1 MESEQTYTTRSTVR
15 TGPLRQGTPTG
26 DAHRIGPPDTS
37 TGWLDRNGPG
47 GEKRCLPFE
56 RIPLGCTFVPIGGS
70 PAPPGRTKC
79 WSRPVPRRIY
89 PTAPISPTTM
99 SDNRAN
105 DHIHVFL
112 VDDHPA
118 IREALADT
126 IDGTMDMEVCGQAS
140 SSDEA
145 FRMIEQLEP
154 DVAIVDISLNDA
166 HGLDLVQNVRA
177 QYPDVKMVVFSMYDE
192 NVYAERAIRAGASG
206 YLMKSEPTKSVIEA
220 IRSVDRGEVYLSRR
234 MASRILN
241 KVAMGRSTEPS
252 FAIDELTDREM
263 AVFQMLGQGYS
274 VQDIQE
280 RLSLSRKTIETYR
293 RRAKEKL
300 GFDTVSELLQYAVQW
315 TYGQGTQGPSA
326 TPRHDR

>member
-1 MESEQTYTTRSTVR
+1 MSTKRST
-15 TGPLRQGTPTG
+15 
-26 DAHRIGPPDTS
+26 
-37 TGWLDRNGPG
+37 
-47 GEKRCLPFE
+47 
-56 RIPLGCTFVPIGGS
+56 
-70 PAPPGRTKC
+70 
-79 WSRPVPRRIY
+79 
-89 PTAPISPTTM
+89 
-99 SDNRAN
+99 
-105 DHIHVFL
+105 DHIRVFL

-118 IREALADT
+118 IREAVADT

-140 SSDEA
+140 ASDEA
-145 FRMIEQLEP
+145 FRMIEELEP

-177 QYPDVKMVVFSMYDE
+177 QYPEVKMVVFSMYDE

-241 KVAMGRSTEPS
+241 KVAMGRSSEPS

-263 AVFQMLGQGYS
+263 AVFQMLGQGFS
-274 VQDIQE
+274 VQDIQD

-315 TYGQGTQGPSA
+315 TYGQGTQGQESA
-326 TPRHDR
+326 PKPKK

>member
-1 MESEQTYTTRSTVR
+1 MAQSNNNS
-15 TGPLRQGTPTG
+15 G
-26 DAHRIGPPDTS
+26 
-37 TGWLDRNGPG
+37 N
-47 GEKRCLPFE
+47 
-56 RIPLGCTFVPIGGS
+56 
-70 PAPPGRTKC
+70 
-79 WSRPVPRRIY
+79 
-89 PTAPISPTTM
+89 
-99 SDNRAN
+99 
-105 DHIHVFL
+105 HIRVFL

-118 IREALADT
+118 IREAVADT
-126 IDGTMDMEVCGQAS
+126 IDGTMDMTICGQAS

-145 FRMIEQLEP
+145 FRMIEKLQP

-177 QYPDVKMVVFSMYDE
+177 QHQDVKMIVFSMYDE

-206 YLMKSEPTKSVIEA
+206 YLMKSEPTKSVIDA
-220 IRSVDRGEVYLSRR
+220 IRGVHRGEVYLSRR

-241 KVAMGRSTEPS
+241 KVAMGRSSEPS

-315 TYGQGTQGPSA
+315 TYGQGTHGPESEMQ
-326 TPRHDR
+326 TPTPPAGQDN

>member
-1 MESEQTYTTRSTVR
+1 MSSERQT
-15 TGPLRQGTPTG
+15 
-26 DAHRIGPPDTS
+26 
-37 TGWLDRNGPG
+37 
-47 GEKRCLPFE
+47 
-56 RIPLGCTFVPIGGS
+56 
-70 PAPPGRTKC
+70 
-79 WSRPVPRRIY
+79 
-89 PTAPISPTTM
+89 
-99 SDNRAN
+99 
-105 DHIHVFL
+105 DHIRVFL

-118 IREALADT
+118 IREAVRDTVEDT
-126 IDGTMDMEVCGQAS
+126 IDMEICGEAD

-145 FRMIEQLEP
+145 FHQIEELNP

-166 HGLDLVQNVRA
+166 HGLDLVQNVRS
-177 QYPDVKMVVFSMYDE
+177 QYPDVEMVVFSMYDE

-206 YLMKSEPTKSVIEA
+206 YLMKSEPTKNIVEA
-220 IRSVDRGEVYLSRR
+220 IRSVDDGEVYLSRR

-241 KVAMGRSTEPS
+241 KVAKGHSSEPS

-274 VQDIQE
+274 VQEIQD

-315 TYGQGTQGPSA
+315 TYSQGAQQKSRQAPADTSEE
-326 TPRHDR
+326 

>member
-1 MESEQTYTTRSTVR
+1 MSTANSRST
-15 TGPLRQGTPTG
+15 
-26 DAHRIGPPDTS
+26 
-37 TGWLDRNGPG
+37 
-47 GEKRCLPFE
+47 
-56 RIPLGCTFVPIGGS
+56 
-70 PAPPGRTKC
+70 
-79 WSRPVPRRIY
+79 
-89 PTAPISPTTM
+89 
-99 SDNRAN
+99 
-105 DHIHVFL
+105 DHIQVFL

-118 IREALADT
+118 IREAIRDT
-126 IDGTMDMEVCGQAS
+126 INTTMDMEICGEAGN
-140 SSDEA
+140 SDEA
-145 FRMIEQLEP
+145 FRAIDKQRP

-177 QYPDVKMVVFSMYDE
+177 QYPSVKMIVFSMYDE

-206 YLMKSEPTKSVIEA
+206 FLMKSEPTKTIIEA
-220 IRSVDRGEVYLSRR
+220 IRSVNRGEVYLSRR

-241 KVAMGRSTEPS
+241 KVAMGRSAEPS

-274 VQDIQE
+274 VQDIQD

-315 TYGQGTQGPSA
+315 TYGQGTHGRDADVP
-326 TPRHDR
+326 TPKPPAAD